1 MTVKFG
7 QNGELLREALV
18 PGAFSTLVDS
28 LYNEAVRHSNAKAEY
43 RPVADVIEKEN
54 TFEINAI
61 LPGLKKEDIN
71 LELKDNKLVLK
82 GERKQDT
89 ENDKAHYHVKE
100 SIYGSFQRSFRM
112 PENIN
117 KDSIKAEFKDG
128 ILYVSIDKQT
138 PSSTSI
144 EIK

>member
-1 MTVKFG
+1 MVKFG
-7 QNGELLREALV
+7 KNGELLREALV
-18 PGAFSTLVDS
+18 PGTFSTLVDT
-28 LYNEAVRHSNAKAEY
+28 LFNEAVRNSGTNTEY

-54 TFEINAI
+54 SYEIHTV

-82 GERKQDT
+82 GERKKEAISEKDR
-89 ENDKAHYHVKE
+89 YHVRE
-100 SIYGSFQRSFRM
+100 SYHGSFYRSFRL

-117 KDSIKAEFKDG
+117 RESIKAEFKDG
-128 ILYVSIDKQT
+128 ILYVSIDKQAAN
-138 PSSTSI
+138 STAI

>member
-28 LYNEAVRHSNAKAEY
+28 LYNEAVRHSNAKTEY

-61 LPGLKKEDIN
+61 LPGLKKEDIT

-82 GERKQDT
+82 GERKQVA
-89 ENDKAHYHVKE
+89 ENEKAHYHVKE
-100 SIYGSFQRSFRM
+100 SFYGSFQRSFRL

-128 ILYVSIDKQT
+128 ILYVSIDKQN